1 MSADTLS
8 TVLEDVDDEDR
19 GTVVTK
25 KAPIVAEPEP
35 QPKQS
40 MTKQARPE
48 IKSSV
53 SQVTPPSQFGKQ
65 QNQPL
70 QRQGTNVSEMIY

>member
-1 MSADTLS
+1 MTFNTLS
-8 TVLEDVDDEDR
+8 TVQEDVDDEDR
-19 GTVVTK
+19 GTVATK

-48 IKSSV
+48 IKSV
-53 SQVTPPSQFGKQ
+53 SQIQTTSQFGKQ

-70 QRQGTNVSEMIY
+70 QRQGTNVSEIIS